1 MSIKNCK
8 LVTLPKIGD
17 ERGMLSF
24 AESGNHVPFEIKRV
38 FYSYHVPE
46 MKSRGAH
53 AHKKLEQ
60 FILSLGGSFE
70 VELDDGREK
79 NRFVMDKPWQGL
91 YVSPMIWT
99 SVENF
104 QSTAVCFVLASD
116 VYDESDYYRNY
127 DDFLRAVE

>member
-8 LVTLPKIGD
+8 LITLPKIGD

-24 AESGNHVPFEIKRV
+24 AENKKHIPFDIKRV
-38 FYSYHVPE
+38 FYSYDVPE

-70 VELDDGREK
+70 VLLDDGREQQ
-79 NRFVMDKPWQGL
+79 RFVMDKPWQGL
-91 YVSPMIWT
+91 YIAPMVWT
-99 SVENF
+99 AVEKF
-104 QSTAVCFVLASD
+104 QSHAVCFVLASD
-116 VYDESDYYRNY
+116 EYEESDYYRNY
-127 DDFLRAVE
+127 DEFMRAVS